1 MAIGSFGSDLASAAP
16 VALEV
21 ESVVI
26 SALLHGQR
34 EWISLTD

>member
-1 MAIGSFGSDLASAAP
+1 MAIGSFGALAAP

-26 SALLHGQR
+26 SALLHGQT